1 MRKTFA
7 SNFIM
12 AAIVISML
20 TAVSRSEAGQ
30 IEITDMSGRTVNVP
44 ANPERIVCLG
54 PGSLRQIVYLG
65 QQHKVV
71 GIENFEKNSP
81 YGRPYLLANPQLVQ
95 LPTIAMGGPGNIN
108 NEPDL
113 EATLKVRPEVIFI
126 SYMDPGKATTLQDK
140 LGIPVVVL
148 SQGRFAGFDEKL
160 FDSLNLAARILG
172 AEERAASIIQFIND
186 ARMDLNQRVGD
197 TLAKPGPS
205 VYVGGVGFRGQQGI
219 ESTDSDYTPFEW
231 VKANNVVK
239 SLNKKERL
247 FINKEQL
254 LAWNPDI
261 IFIDGSGLVPTLQD
275 YQKNPGY
282 YESLKAFR
290 ESRIYVLFPF
300 NFYVTNIDTSIADA
314 YAVGK
319 LLYPESFADIDITS
333 NANRIYKFF
342 VNKPVYEFMEKDF
355 GALTG
360 NGGFTKK

>member
-1 MRKTFA
+1 MKKSFA
-7 SNFIM
+7 STFVL
-12 AAIVISML
+12 AAIVIAML
-20 TAVSRSEAGQ
+20 TAVSSSEAGH
-30 IEITDMSGRTVNVP
+30 IEIIDMSGRAVVVP
-44 ANPERIVCLG
+44 LNPERIVCLG

-65 QQHKVV
+65 QQHRVV

-81 YGRPYLLANPQLVQ
+81 YGRPYLLANPELVG

-113 EATLKVRPEVIFI
+113 EATLKVKPEVIFI
-126 SYMDPGKATTLQDK
+126 SYMDPGKAMILQDK

-148 SQGRFAGFDEKL
+148 SQGRFGGFDEKL
-160 FDSLNLAARILG
+160 IDSLNVAARILG
-172 AEERAASIIQFIND
+172 AEERAASIIQFINE
-186 ARMDLNQRVGD
+186 ARTDLNKRVGD

-239 SLNKKERL
+239 SLNKKEHL

-261 IFIDGSGLVPTLQD
+261 IFIDGSGLVPTMQD
-275 YQKNPGY
+275 YRKNPGY

-290 ESRIYVLFPF
+290 ESRFYVLFPF
-300 NFYVTNIDTSIADA
+300 NFYVTNVDTSIADA

-319 LLYPESFADIDITS
+319 LLYPESFSDIDITS

-342 VNKPVYEFMEKDF
+342 VNKPVYELMEKDF

-360 NGGFTKK
+360 GGVFTNK

>member
-1 MRKTFA
+1 MRRVCAYVLIIA
-7 SNFIM
+7 SFFFTPDI
-12 AAIVISML
+12 
-20 TAVSRSEAGQ
+20 AGSQTPQ
-30 IEITDMSGRTVNVP
+30 IEVKDMAGRMVTAPVNP
-44 ANPERIVCLG
+44 QRIVCLG
-54 PGSLRQIVYLG
+54 PGTLRQIVYLG
-65 QQHKVV
+65 QQSKVV

-81 YGRPYLLANPQLVQ
+81 YGRPYLLANPQLCE
-95 LPTIAMGGPGNIN
+95 LPTIAPGGPGAIN
-108 NEPDL
+108 NDPDL
-113 EATLKVRPEVIFI
+113 EATLKVKPDVIFV
-126 SYMDPGKATTLQDK
+126 SYMEPTKATTLQEK
-140 LGIPVVVL
+140 IGIPVVVL

-160 FDSLNLAARILG
+160 HDSLLLAAQILQ
-172 AEERAASIIQFIND
+172 AEERANAVIKFIND
-186 ARMDLNQRVGD
+186 SKMDLEKRAGD
-197 TLAKPGPS
+197 VSAKPGPT

-239 SLNKKERL
+239 NLNKKEHL

-254 LAWNPDI
+254 LAWNPDM
-261 IFIDGSGLVPTLQD
+261 IFIDGSGLMPAMQD
-275 YQKNPGY
+275 YQKNPDY
-282 YESLKAFR
+282 YNSLKAVKD
-290 ESRIYVLFPF
+290 SRVFILFPF
-300 NFYVTNIDTSIADA
+300 NFYVVNVDTAIADA